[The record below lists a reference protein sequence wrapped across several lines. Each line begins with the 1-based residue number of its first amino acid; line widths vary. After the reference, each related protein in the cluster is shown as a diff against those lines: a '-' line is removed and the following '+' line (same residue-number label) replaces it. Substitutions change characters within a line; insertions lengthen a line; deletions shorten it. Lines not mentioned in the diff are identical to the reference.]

1 MSQCTPTTT
10 IKKKDKNFEKKVDL
24 QKTIDK
30 RRKKRLIS
38 LASNPSYSADRDKE
52 DHSSKPAQSNSLKDP
67 KQRKKKKR
75 ERKKEKGKRERERE
89 REREKETLS

>member
-1 MSQCTPTTT
+1 M
-10 IKKKDKNFEKKVDL
+10 KNFEKKVDL

-67 KQRKKKKR
+67 KQRKKKKER
-75 ERKKEKGKRERERE
+75 EKERKRKERE